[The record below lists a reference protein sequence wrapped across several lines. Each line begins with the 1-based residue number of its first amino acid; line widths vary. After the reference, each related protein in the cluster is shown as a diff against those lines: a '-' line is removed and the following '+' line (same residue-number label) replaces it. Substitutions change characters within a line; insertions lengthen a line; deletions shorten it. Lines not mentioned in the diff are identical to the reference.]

1 MNELDKYHDQLA
13 EQEIVNLQIPPE
25 QDSEATSD
33 MVAGILRRWYIVL
46 LIFLIVCGIGLPAV
60 WLMIKP
66 VYNVTGAIR
75 VAPILADILSG
86 EEDRGEIS
94 NYESFMNTQAE
105 KITSNAVVQRVAD
118 DLVSK
123 KLSFFDDEPTGLVS
137 KWKQKLLGTKTK
149 IEPAMKLKRAIVDQG
164 IILIAANRSSELIK
178 INMQSANIE
187 EAKQIVD
194 SFIRAYMEIE
204 VVNSDEDENRQLAIL
219 ENRRDFLYEKIE
231 NDRQTIYQLGQEYG
245 TVALEGR
252 QDMMLER
259 VASLLN
265 TKTGVEAQRIKLEAQ
280 VQLLERTREQ
290 AISPEELLKMRQD
303 YINQDPAVVAF
314 TGNITQLEQELI
326 VAQQKLSPMNPDLSR
341 KSELL
346 RILKKHL
353 EDRKQ
358 EASSTF
364 DELVAKETAEA
375 GNKQLVSV
383 RSELEQTREYEKR
396 LEDILSQQD
405 IQTIGVGRK
414 QLTIQEL
421 QDRLESTREAY
432 NTVLK
437 RIQNVELQ
445 RKRPTRISV
454 HYNAD
459 ISAINDKRIK
469 YSIAMVFGALVC
481 GMGLA
486 YLRDKAD
493 QSLRTPDD
501 VAKRIGIRIIGTTT
515 SLNTVKPALLPEQI
529 VGDYQTIRAN
539 LGLLGGKGIP
549 KKLVVTSPGMKEG
562 KTTFAVNLATSLS
575 ESGKKVLLID
585 GDLRKPDVARLLNL
599 PRDTRGLHDV
609 LCGVKFEQ
617 AVFSVASTGLD
628 VLAADFHDAADA
640 YELLALPST
649 AKRINMISKKY
660 DHVIIDTPPAL
671 VFPDALMWA
680 KIGNAV
686 ILVSYAGHT
695 TLPDLKEAKERL
707 AQTNVKVLG
716 TVLSS
721 VQAEHSY
728 YRHGHSYY
736 AQNAESRESPRISRR
751 KLMFSMEESPDYA
764 DGSETPESEEPAED
778 FTSSKS
784 AESRESVERK
794 RTRKT
799 SRLSEENGEDDNN
812 VSETDDD
819 NNVSKTDDDN
829 KPVET

>member
-1 MNELDKYHDQLA
+1 MNELDKYQDSVA
-13 EQEIVNLQIPPE
+13 GQEIVNMQIPPE
-25 QDSEATSD
+25 QSDEATSD

-46 LIFLIVCGIGLPAV
+46 LIFLIVCGVGLPAI
-60 WLMIKP
+60 WLTVKP
-66 VYNVTGAIR
+66 VYNVTGAIKI
-75 VAPILADILSG
+75 APILADILSG
-86 EEDRGEIS
+86 EQDRGEIS
-94 NYESFMNTQAE
+94 NYESFKNTQAE
-105 KITSNAVVQRVAD
+105 KITSNTVVQRVAD
-118 DLVSK
+118 DLVNK
-123 KLSFFDDEPTGLVS
+123 NLSFFKDEPTDLVS

-149 IEPAMKLKRAIVDQG
+149 TEPAMKLKQAIVEDG
-164 IILIAANRSSELIK
+164 TIVVGADRRDELIK
-178 INMQSANIE
+178 IQMESTNIE
-187 EAKQIVD
+187 EAKLIVD

-204 VVNSDEDENRQLAIL
+204 VVSSDEGENRNLAIL
-219 ENRRDFLYEKIE
+219 ENRRDFLYERIE

-245 TVALEGR
+245 SVALEGR
-252 QDMMLER
+252 QDMMLQR

-265 TKTGVEAQRIKLEAQ
+265 TLTGVEAERIKLEAR

-290 AISPEELLKMRQD
+290 AIPAEELLNMRQN
-303 YINQDPAVVAF
+303 YINEDPAVVAF

-326 VAQQKLSPMNPDLSR
+326 VAKQTLSPTNPELTR
-341 KSELL
+341 KTELL

-358 EASSTF
+358 EASNTF
-364 DELVAKETAEA
+364 DNLVAKETAEA
-375 GNKQLVSV
+375 GNKQLVTV

-396 LEDILSQQD
+396 LGEILSQQD

-421 QDRLESTREAY
+421 QDRLDSTKEAY
-432 NTVLK
+432 NIVLK
-437 RIQNVELQ
+437 RIQDLELQ

-459 ISAINDKRIK
+459 ITSINDKRIK
-469 YSIAMVFGALVC
+469 YSIALVFGSLVC

-493 QSLRTPDD
+493 LSLRTPDD

-549 KKLVVTSPGMKEG
+549 KKLVVTSPNMKEG

-599 PRDTRGLHDV
+599 PKGSRGLHDV
-609 LCGVKFEQ
+609 LSGVKFDQ

-640 YELLALPST
+640 YELIALPST
-649 AKRINMISKKY
+649 AKRINMISRKY

-695 TLPDLKEAKERL
+695 TMPDLKQAKERL
-707 AQTNVKVLG
+707 SQINVKVLG

-736 AQNAESRESPRISRR
+736 AQSAESREGPRISRR

-764 DGSETPESEEPAED
+764 DDSETAESEEPTEG
-778 FTSSKS
+778 FTYSKS
-784 AESRESVERK
+784 DESRKSVMRK

-799 SRLSEENGEDDNN
+799 SPHSKEDSKDFDDNI
-812 VSETDDD
+812 SERNGD
-819 NNVSKTDDDN
+819 NEPT
-829 KPVET
+829 EA

>member
-1 MNELDKYHDQLA
+1 MNELDKIQDPVVG
-13 EQEIVNLQIPPE
+13 QEIVNMQIPPE
-25 QDSEATSD
+25 QSEDATSD

-46 LIFLIVCGIGLPAV
+46 LIFLIVCGIGLPAI
-60 WLMIKP
+60 WLTVKP
-66 VYNVTGAIR
+66 VYNITGAIR

-86 EEDRGEIS
+86 EQDRGEIS

-118 DLVSK
+118 DLVDK
-123 KLSFFDDEPTGLVS
+123 NLSFFEDEPTDLIL

-149 IEPAMKLKRAIVDQG
+149 TEPAMKLKQAIVDDG
-164 IILIAANRSSELIK
+164 IIIVAANRRNELIK
-178 INMQSANIE
+178 INMESTNIE

-194 SFIRAYMEIE
+194 SFIRAYMDIE
-204 VVNSDEDENRQLAIL
+204 VVSSDEGENRKLAIL
-219 ENRRDFLYEKIE
+219 ENRRDFLYERVE

-252 QDMMLER
+252 QDMMLQR
-259 VASLLN
+259 VASLLD
-265 TKTGVEAQRIKLEAQ
+265 TLTGVEAERIRLEAR

-290 AISPEELLKMRQD
+290 AIPAEELLKMRRD
-303 YINQDPAVVAF
+303 YINEDPAVVAF
-314 TGNITQLEQELI
+314 TQNITQLEQELI
-326 VAQQKLSPMNPDLSR
+326 VARQTLSPTNP
-341 KSELL
+341 ELL
-346 RILKKHL
+346 RKVELSRILKEHL
-353 EDRKQ
+353 ENRKQ
-358 EASSTF
+358 EASNAF
-364 DELVAKETAEA
+364 DNLVAKEAAEA
-375 GNKQLVSV
+375 GNKQLVTV

-396 LEDILSQQD
+396 LQDILSQQD
-405 IQTIGVGRK
+405 TQTIGVGRK

-421 QDRLESTREAY
+421 QDRLNSTKEAY
-432 NTVLK
+432 DVVLK
-437 RIQNVELQ
+437 RIQDLELQ
-445 RKRPTRISV
+445 RKRPTRISA

-459 ISAINDKRIK
+459 ISSINDKRIK
-469 YSIAMVFGALVC
+469 YSIGLVFVSLVC

-515 SLNTVKPALLPEQI
+515 SLDTVKPALLPEQI

-539 LGLLGGKGIP
+539 LGLLGDKGIP

-599 PRDTRGLHDV
+599 PKGSRGLHDV
-609 LCGVKFEQ
+609 LCGVKFDQ
-617 AVFSVASTGLD
+617 AVFSVISTGLD

-640 YELLALPST
+640 YELLALSST
-649 AKRINMISKKY
+649 AKRINIISKKY

-686 ILVSYAGHT
+686 ILVSFAGHT

-736 AQNAESRESPRISRR
+736 AQSAESRDSARVSRR
-751 KLMFSMEESPDYA
+751 KLMFSMEESPDYI
-764 DGSETPESEEPAED
+764 DDSEATESEEPTEA
-778 FTSSKS
+778 
-784 AESRESVERK
+784 
-794 RTRKT
+794 
-799 SRLSEENGEDDNN
+799 
-812 VSETDDD
+812 
-819 NNVSKTDDDN
+819 
-829 KPVET
+829 

>member
-13 EQEIVNLQIPPE
+13 GQEIVNLQIPPE
-25 QDSEATSD
+25 QDSEATTD
-33 MVAGILRRWYIVL
+33 MLAGILRRWYIVL

-60 WLMIKP
+60 WLVVKP
-66 VYNVTGAIR
+66 VYEVTGAIR
-75 VAPILADILSG
+75 VAPIMADILSG

-94 NYESFMNTQAE
+94 NYESFMNTEAA

-118 DLVSK
+118 DLVDNN
-123 KLSFFDDEPTGLVS
+123 LSFFDDEPKTLVS
-137 KWKQKLLGTKTK
+137 KWKQKLLGTKTRT
-149 IEPAMKLKRAIVDQG
+149 EPAMRLKQAIVDQG
-164 IILIAANRSSELIK
+164 SILVAANRRSELIN
-178 INMQSANIE
+178 INMQSKNIE
-187 EAKQIVD
+187 EARQIVD
-194 SFIRAYMEIE
+194 SFIKAYMEIE
-204 VVNSDEDENRQLAIL
+204 VVSSDEDENRQLAIL
-219 ENRRDFLYEKIE
+219 ENRRDFLYEKME

-252 QDMMLER
+252 QDMMLQR
-259 VASLLN
+259 VSNLLN
-265 TKTGVEAQRIKLEAQ
+265 TLTSVEAERIKLEAQ

-290 AISPEELLKMRQD
+290 AISPEDLLKMRQE

-326 VAQQKLSPMNPDLSR
+326 VAKQTLSPMNPELSR

-346 RILKKHL
+346 RILKEHL
-353 EDRKQ
+353 EDRRQ
-358 EASSTF
+358 EASSAF
-364 DELVAKETAEA
+364 DELVAKESAEA
-375 GNKQLVSV
+375 GNKQLIAV

-396 LEDILSQQD
+396 LMEILSQQD
-405 IQTIGVGRK
+405 TQTIGIGRK

-421 QDRLESTREAY
+421 QDRLESTKEAY
-432 NTVLK
+432 SLVLK
-437 RIQNVELQ
+437 RIEALEMQ

-459 ISAINDKRIK
+459 ISSINDKRVK
-469 YSIAMVFGALVC
+469 YSIALVFGSLVC

-486 YLRDKAD
+486 HLRDKAD

-599 PRDTRGLHDV
+599 PRDSRGLHDV

-617 AVFSVASTGLD
+617 AVYSIASTGLD

-640 YELLALPST
+640 YELLALSST
-649 AKRINMISKKY
+649 AKRINMISRKY

-686 ILVSYAGHT
+686 VLVSYAGHT

-728 YRHGHSYY
+728 YRQGHSYY
-736 AQNAESRESPRISRR
+736 AQSTESRDDAKISRR

-764 DGSETPESEEPAED
+764 DDPKKHNPEEPAES

-784 AESRESVERK
+784 AESGESVKRK
-794 RTRKT
+794 RTKKT

-812 VSETDDD
+812 VSEIDDD
-819 NNVSKTDDDN
+819 NG
-829 KPVET
+829 PVEA